1 VNTKSA
7 KRNLYNSDEDFW
19 RDLDRLNA
27 LDNPYLPWRAV
38 EARKSHIDEFGDAVE
53 NGEVHYVKDA
63 GRAFTPPFRL
73 SRSSMEK
80 VLYVAV
86 RLNPTIQGLADKLIK
101 KAEDELFSHLD
112 QQTP

>member
-1 VNTKSA
+1 VNTKRE

-38 EARKSHIDEFGDAVE
+38 EARKSHIDEFGDTVAE
-53 NGEVHYVKDA
+53 REIHYVKDA
-63 GRAFTPPFRL
+63 GRAFTPAFRL

-86 RLNPTIQGLADKLIK
+86 HLNPTIQELADKLIQ
-101 KAEDELFSHLD
+101 KAEDEFFRQLD
-112 QQTP
+112 QPKP

>member
-1 VNTKSA
+1 MNTKTGKAS
-7 KRNLYNSDEDFW
+7 LYRSDEDFW

-38 EARKSHIDEFGDAVE
+38 EARKSHIDAFGDTVAVRE
-53 NGEVHYVKDA
+53 IHFVKDA
-63 GRAFTPPFRL
+63 GRAFTPAFRL

-86 RLNPTIQGLADKLIK
+86 HLNPTIQGLADKLIQK
-101 KAEDELFSHLD
+101 SEDEFMRKLD
-112 QQTP
+112 QAKP